1 MSAQTLHFVPSA
13 DFRSRTA
20 EAVSDP
26 QLRRS
31 FRGAMDFLQGKRSA
45 QFPDAD
51 ELEALRTLGEAV
63 RQHAL
68 QNLPQLLEQ
77 LEQNLTRNGV
87 QVHWAR
93 DAAEANQLVL
103 QIAQRAAA
111 KK

>member
-1 MSAQTLHFVPSA
+1 VI
-13 DFRSRTA
+13 RN
-20 EAVSDP
+20 
-26 QLRRS
+26 RRS

>member
-20 EAVSDP
+20 EAVGDP

-45 QFPDAD
+45 QFPDAN

-63 RQHAL
+63 RQHTL

-77 LEQNLTRNGV
+77 LEQMQSVFQRLLLALQQCYGL
-87 QVHWAR
+87 QVELLLL
-93 DAAEANQLVL
+93 AEDLL
-103 QIAQRAAA
+103 RL
-111 KK
+111 

>member
-1 MSAQTLHFVPSA
+1 
-13 DFRSRTA
+13 
-20 EAVSDP
+20 
-26 QLRRS
+26 
-31 FRGAMDFLQGKRSA
+31 
-45 QFPDAD
+45 
-51 ELEALRTLGEAV
+51 V

-93 DAAEANQLVL
+93 DAEANQLVL